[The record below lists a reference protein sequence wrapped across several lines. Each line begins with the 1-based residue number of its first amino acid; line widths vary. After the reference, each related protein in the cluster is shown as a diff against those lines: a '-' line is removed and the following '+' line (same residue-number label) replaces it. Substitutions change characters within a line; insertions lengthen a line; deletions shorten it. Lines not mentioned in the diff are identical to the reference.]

1 MVQEKPLAAIDL
13 GTNSFH
19 MIIVRVRTNGT
30 FEAIARVKESVR
42 LGNRLQEN
50 GLIDPDSFRRGIDCL
65 KRFKILAENSGAEIR
80 AIATSALRE
89 ASNREE
95 FLEIVYQETGISIDV
110 VSGYEEARFDLFR
123 NPSRNPRF
131 RSKDHD
137 DRHRRRKYGNTRR
150 P

>member
-110 VSGYEEARFDLFR
+110 V
-123 NPSRNPRF
+123 
-131 RSKDHD
+131 
-137 DRHRRRKYGNTRR
+137 
-150 P
+150 